1 MKIVCDEYNKE
12 KELLLKKILIHSN
25 PLEKLQL
32 HFRKNEIY
40 LLNNNYPETV
50 KIHID
55 YDKDSFIKKN
65 NERLKNKQDI
75 FWKIFSHKNSKIL
88 DCTGGFGR
96 DAILLDSMGHSVTM
110 IEYSPIVA
118 MMLKNALL
126 RSKNK
131 SISFFFGNAYDY
143 MKHSIQKFDYIYLDF
158 MFEKS
163 KRKSLSSK
171 DDETLK
177 LISFQDNNKNK
188 IIQMAQKISN
198 KKVIVK
204 EPTNSISNLFKP
216 NHIIKTKLL
225 DYKIYLGSDD

>member
-40 LLNNNYPETV
+40 LLNNNYTESV
-50 KIHID
+50 EIHID
-55 YDKDSFIKKN
+55 YKSDSFVHKN

-75 FWKIFSHKNSKIL
+75 FWKIFSQKNSRIL

-96 DAILLDSMGHSVTM
+96 EGFLLDSMGHRVTM
-110 IEYSPIVA
+110 IEYSPIIA
-118 MMLKNALL
+118 MMLKNALM

-131 SISFFFGNAYDY
+131 SINFFFGNAYDY
-143 MKHSIQKFDYIYLDF
+143 MKHCIQKFDYIYLDF

-171 DDETLK
+171 NDETLK

-188 IIQMAQKISN
+188 VIQMAQKISN

-204 EPTNSISNLFKP
+204 EPYNSISNLLKP

-225 DYKIYLGSDD
+225 DYKIYLSSDG